1 MNAFDIGVYNFSSWA
16 ISMLTDKAIKTAKY
30 QEQGKNKIY
39 ECGLYLVIIKA
50 NSKIWRFKYTFAK
63 K

>member
-1 MNAFDIGVYNFSSWA
+1 
-16 ISMLTDKAIKTAKY
+16 MLTDKAIKTAKY
-30 QEQGKNKIY
+30 QEQGKNKLY
-39 ECGLYLVIIKA
+39 ECGLYLIIIKA

>member
-1 MNAFDIGVYNFSSWA
+1 M
-16 ISMLTDKAIKTAKY
+16 SMLTDKAIKTAKY
-30 QEQGKNKIY
+30 QEQGKTNFMNVVY
-39 ECGLYLVIIKA
+39 TLVITKA